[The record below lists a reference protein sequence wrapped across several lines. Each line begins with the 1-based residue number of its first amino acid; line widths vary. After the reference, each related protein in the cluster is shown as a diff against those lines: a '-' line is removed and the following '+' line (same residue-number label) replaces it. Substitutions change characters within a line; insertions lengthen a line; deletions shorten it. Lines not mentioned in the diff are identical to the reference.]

1 MPEKT
6 VLENILGVAIQREEA
21 AAALYDGAAKQ
32 VEPGPVLDLL
42 IELKQQEIGHKL
54 RLQSLLDKG
63 TFRRISAV
71 QRRQVED
78 LKLTDYLKEE
88 SLAPDTDLQGVLIVA
103 GKREKASHDL
113 YAGLAQ
119 VTDDPEVNEL
129 FRFLANEELGH
140 KHRIETMYEELFLQD
155 N

>member
-1 MPEKT
+1 MPDKT

-21 AAALYDGAAKQ
+21 AAALYRDTAEQ
-32 VEPGPVLDLL
+32 VETGPVQVLL
-42 IELKQQEIGHKL
+42 KELEQQEVGHKR
-54 RLQSLLDKG
+54 RLQQLLDKG

-71 QRRQVED
+71 QRKQVED
-78 LKLTDYLKEE
+78 LKLTDYLVEE
-88 SLAPDTDLQGVLIVA
+88 PLEPDTDLQDVLIVA

-113 YAGLAQ
+113 YNGLAQ
-119 VTDDPEVNEL
+119 VTDEPEVNEL

>member
-1 MPEKT
+1 MPDKT
-6 VLENILGVAIQREEA
+6 LLESILGVAIQREEA
-21 AAALYDGAAKQ
+21 AAALYRDTAEQ
-32 VEPGPVLDLL
+32 VEPGPVQVLL
-42 IELKQQEIGHKL
+42 KELEQQEVGHKR
-54 RLQSLLDKG
+54 RLQQLLDKG

-71 QRRQVED
+71 QRKQVED
-78 LKLTDYLKEE
+78 LKLTDYLVEE
-88 SLAPDTDLQGVLIVA
+88 PLEPDTDLQGVLIVA

-113 YAGLAQ
+113 YNGLAQ
-119 VTDDPEVNEL
+119 VTDEPEVNEL